1 MSDFKFRLAL
11 WLDDHP
17 HFGAMCLATLV
28 FVLGLGAIVHRADAA
43 TVSGTITHAT
53 KYDDGSDLG
62 SNYKQARVEVGTCVS
77 NAFGVKEGEATVAP
91 GTTAWSVTVPRA
103 FGDFC
108 ARAVSET
115 VSGLLSS
122 YTAVVKVTK
131 VEPKPQPP
139 VLATPTVAAV
149 YELIPDKWDG
159 VRLGRN
165 VGTVPAGTG
174 CDPNREP
181 ILGWYDVKDHSQ
193 IKFTKNKPKS
203 DVLVT
208 KCQWRS

>member
-1 MSDFKFRLAL
+1 MFDRLMFRPLELRLVL
-11 WLDDHP
+11 WL
-17 HFGAMCLATLV
+17 LV
-28 FVLGLGAIVHRADAA
+28 LLVLSLSGLLWNAAAHGA
-43 TVSGTITHAT
+43 TVAGTLTHAT
-53 KYDDGSDLG
+53 KYEDGTDLG
-62 SNYKQARVEVGTCVS
+62 ANLKHSKVEVGNCTTQGTFNS
-77 NAFGVKEGEATVAP
+77 KEGEALVVPPATSWTVTVAR
-91 GTTAWSVTVPRA
+91 AW
-103 FGDFC
+103 GDFC
-108 ARAVSET
+108 ARAVTET
-115 VSGLLSS
+115 VSGQLSVF
-122 YTAVVKVTK
+122 TGTVKVTK
-131 VEPKPQPP
+131 VEPKPRPP

-203 DVLVT
+203 DVLVAQ
-208 KCQWRS
+208 CRWRG